1 MSLFQPLW
9 QPAETTAAS
18 IPNTPAGSIAAT
30 TVQAALNELD
40 VEKLAASGGT
50 LTNYSETLY
59 SPAAITAAT
68 LTIDLANGNV
78 QRFTLNP
85 SGASTAITLP
95 SDPGAIAK
103 SFVLLLENATG
114 KAHTWAASPAIK
126 WVSETDSD
134 TVPTPAAVTYI
145 SVYSFI
151 WDDNDAGTGRWL
163 GWLSGK
169 ETS

>member
-1 MSLFQPLW
+1 MSTSALW
-9 QPAETTAAS
+9 EPAETTAAS
-18 IPNTPAGSIAAT
+18 IPFTPSGGLVAT
-30 TVQAALNELD
+30 TIDGALIELD
-40 VEKLAASGGT
+40 TEKLDKSGGT
-50 LTNYSETLY
+50 LTNYAETLY

-85 SGASTAITLP
+85 SGASTEITLP
-95 SDPGAIAK
+95 ADPGVISK
-103 SFVLLLENATG
+103 SCVLMIENATG

-126 WVSETDSD
+126 WVSESDSD

-145 SVYSFI
+145 SVYAFI

>member
-1 MSLFQPLW
+1 MPIIYPSQD
-9 QPAETTAAS
+9 AAYS
-18 IPNTPAGSIAAT
+18 PTIPSGDLAAAD
-30 TVQAALNELD
+30 VQTALNELD
-40 VEKLAASGGT
+40 VEKLDKSGGT
-50 LTNYSETLY
+50 LTNYAETLY
-59 SPAAITAAT
+59 SPAEITAAT

-103 SFVLLLENATG
+103 SFVLLIENATG

-134 TVPTPAAVTYI
+134 TVPTPAAVTYV
-145 SVYSFI
+145 SVYSFL